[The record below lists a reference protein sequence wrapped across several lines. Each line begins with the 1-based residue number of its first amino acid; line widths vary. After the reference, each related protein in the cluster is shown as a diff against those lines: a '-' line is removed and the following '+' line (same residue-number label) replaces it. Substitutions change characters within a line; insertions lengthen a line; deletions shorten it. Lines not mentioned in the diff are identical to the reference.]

1 MITKLTDDNK
11 RQSEVIEAKDKEIKE
26 KNTKLVEK
34 DKVILVQGEEIKELN
49 VTKTTLSHDVTELK
63 N

>member
-34 DKVILVQGEEIKELN
+34 DKVILV
-49 VTKTTLSHDVTELK
+49 
-63 N
+63 